1 LSVLLQST
9 IDNVDI
15 STYLVVATAVDAKLV
30 PFLILLPCT
39 LLPNRVLCY
48 IAMTLHIT
56 GMWVKRDDD
65 LSTFTHTRVF
75 TSVLV
80 SAIAKFSNQGEGL
93 GLGWTLDDCVSIVRR
108 FDSPKVSNGEC
119 HFQWPWMSP
128 NTWGPEN

>member
-93 GLGWTLDDCVSIVRR
+93 GLGW
-108 FDSPKVSNGEC
+108 
-119 HFQWPWMSP
+119 
-128 NTWGPEN
+128 